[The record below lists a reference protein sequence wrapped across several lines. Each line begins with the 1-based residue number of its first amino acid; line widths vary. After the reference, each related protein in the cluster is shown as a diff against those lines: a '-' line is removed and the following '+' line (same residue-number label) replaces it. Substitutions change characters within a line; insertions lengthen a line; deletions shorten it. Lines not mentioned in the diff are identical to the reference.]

1 VRVNFF
7 SDMAD
12 GRTRERRDSKH
23 AGREDYYYN
32 SRYENDSYVPRRR
45 RCRYEYEGQEE
56 QRGFVD
62 KYSRDPVQA
71 RTGGKRCT
79 QLLLVDFDRRH
90 DHHHI

>member
-23 AGREDYYYN
+23 ADREKYYN
-32 SRYENDSYVPRRR
+32 SRYENDSYVPHRRR
-45 RCRYEYEGQEE
+45 RYEYEGQEE
-56 QRGFVD
+56 QRGFED
-62 KYSRDPVQA
+62 KYTIQA

-79 QLLLVDFDRRH
+79 TSSYS
-90 DHHHI
+90 